1 MVTIGERVYCSG
13 KCAATEFKK
22 KKKDDILGD
31 FWDNLC
37 QPGRFLLILGT
48 FFASLADFC

>member
-1 MVTIGERVYCSG
+1 MRGNGIQ
-13 KCAATEFKK
+13 K